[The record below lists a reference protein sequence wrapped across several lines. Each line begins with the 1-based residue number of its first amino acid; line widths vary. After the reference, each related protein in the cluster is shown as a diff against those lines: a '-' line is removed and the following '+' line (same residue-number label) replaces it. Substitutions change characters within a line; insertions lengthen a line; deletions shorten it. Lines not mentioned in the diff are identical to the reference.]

1 MTQTSMC
8 FRVDEELKQEFSE
21 VCNNLGLN
29 MSTALTIFMK
39 AMVRNGGFPFDLRLT
54 TAESTNE
61 HERQAQ
67 KELTEFERMSSELG
81 LR

>member
-8 FRVDEELKQEFSE
+8 FRVDEDLKQEFSD
-21 VCNNLGLN
+21 VCNHLGLN

-54 TAESTNE
+54 SAESSGE
-61 HERQAQ
+61 HDRQSQ
-67 KELTEFERMSSELG
+67 KEFSEFERMSSELG